1 MIERVFYQINMIF
14 VFKVVVYKMK
24 SKTLKNISTNL
35 ICKVLV
41 FASLLLTLP
50 LQAKSNPDE
59 SIKAKEVYSTAIN
72 NLKNK
77 FFLETRIDFKKWEDK
92 KVKNID
98 DAYLEINKLVKEL
111 NDPYTRHLTKE
122 EFKDEQGLM
131 KSSFVGIGVKLASNA
146 PQIIDVIKDSPA
158 SKEDLRSNDLIVKVN
173 DKNTKGLNSNQ
184 ISNLLRGQKDTFLT
198 LAIKRDKNILVKT
211 LKRSD
216 LNFQT
221 VSSRDLGENLA
232 LVKIDSFIPEN
243 TSRFV
248 KEELM
253 KLMSKDG
260 IVLDLRNNSGGLFK
274 NAVEIADMFL
284 AEGEIVSTV
293 TKSNKV
299 KDFAH
304 PAQIT
309 KSNIVILVNERTASA
324 SEILTGAL
332 KENKRAIVIG
342 RKTYGKGLVQ
352 EVVELPDKSGLHVTI
367 AAYLTPSGKCINK
380 IGIIPDILVNN
391 DDEQLNKA
399 KEILQSLKEQK
410 PKIALISKSPLY

>member
-1 MIERVFYQINMIF
+1 MKIKILENIF
-14 VFKVVVYKMK
+14 KSLAYKA
-24 SKTLKNISTNL
+24 L
-35 ICKVLV
+35 ILAILFLALSFLEVN
-41 FASLLLTLP
+41 AS
-50 LQAKSNPDE
+50 SDE
-59 SIKAKEVYSTAIN
+59 SIKAKEVYNTAIS

-77 FFLETRIDFKKWEDK
+77 FFLETKIDFTKWENK
-92 KVKNID
+92 KVRDTN
-98 DAYLEINKLVKEL
+98 DAYFQINKLVKEL

-122 EFKDEQGLM
+122 EFKDEQNLM
-131 KSSFVGIGVKLASNA
+131 KSSFVGIGVKLASNV

-158 SKEDLRSNDLIVKVN
+158 NKEDLRANDLIVKVN
-173 DKNTKGLNSNQ
+173 DRNTKGLNSNQ

-198 LAIKRDKNILVKT
+198 LAIKRNKTVLVKT

-221 VSSRDLGENLA
+221 VSSKDLGDNLA

-243 TSRFV
+243 TSRSV
-248 KEELM
+248 REELT

-260 IVLDLRNNSGGLFK
+260 IILDLRNNSGGLFK

-284 AEGEIVSTV
+284 TSGEIVSTV
-293 TKSNKV
+293 TKSNER

-332 KENKRAIVIG
+332 KENKRAMVIG
-342 RKTYGKGLVQ
+342 KKTYGKGLVQ

-380 IGIIPDILVNN
+380 VGIIPDILVNN
-391 DDEQLNKA
+391 EDEQLTKA

-410 PKIALISKSPLY
+410 NKIALNSKLPLY